1 MQKLIAV
8 TSMMFLGLIGGCATS
23 TGSAGIIEVGPDT
36 YRVGSHGRF
45 QDYSSSALKARL
57 YQDAYKHCAAKNKLM
72 VPSNSANQVSA
83 SGAQSSDMQFQCVT
97 RNQASAPA
105 PTL

>member
-8 TSMMFLGLIGGCATS
+8 TFVMSLGLIAGCATS
-23 TGSAGIIEVGPDT
+23 TGSDGIVEIGPNT
-36 YRVGSHGRF
+36 YRVASLGRF
-45 QDYSSSALKARL
+45 ADYSSSALKARL
-57 YQDAYKHCAAKNKLM
+57 HQDAYRHCAAKNMLM
-72 VPSNSANQVSA
+72 VPNQSSA
-83 SGAQSSDMQFQCVT
+83 SGTEMQFQCVT

>member
-1 MQKLIAV
+1 MHKLATVSLSCLVLIA
-8 TSMMFLGLIGGCATS
+8 GCATG
-23 TGSAGIIEVGPDT
+23 TGSDGIVEIGPDT
-36 YRVGSHGRF
+36 YRVASLGRF
-45 QDYSSSALKARL
+45 KDYTSSALKARL
-57 YQDAYKHCAAKNKLM
+57 YQDAYRHCAAKNKLM
-72 VPSNSANQVSA
+72 VPSNAENQNSA

>member
-1 MQKLIAV
+1 MQKLTAI
-8 TSMMFLGLIGGCATS
+8 TLISIGLIAGCATG
-23 TGSAGIIEVGPDT
+23 TGSDGIVEIGPDT
-36 YRVGSHGRF
+36 YRVASHGRF
-45 QDYSSSALKARL
+45 KDYSSSALKARL
-57 YQDAYKHCAAKNKLM
+57 YDDAYRHCAAKNKLM
-72 VPSNSANQVSA
+72 VPSNGVNQSSA

>member
-8 TSMMFLGLIGGCATS
+8 TFVMSLGLLAGCATS
-23 TGSAGIIEVGPDT
+23 TGSDGIVEIGPET
-36 YRVGSHGRF
+36 YRVASLGRF
-45 QDYSSSALKARL
+45 ADYSSSALKARL
-57 YQDAYKHCAAKNKLM
+57 YQDAYRHCAAKNKLM
-72 VPSNSANQVSA
+72 VPNQSSA
-83 SGAQSSDMQFQCVT
+83 SGTEMQFQCVT

>member
-1 MQKLIAV
+1 MQKLIALSFV
-8 TSMMFLGLIGGCATS
+8 MSLGVIAGCATS
-23 TGSAGIIEVGPDT
+23 TGSDGIVEIGPET
-36 YRVGSHGRF
+36 YRVASLGRF
-45 QDYSSSALKARL
+45 ADYSSSALKARL

-72 VPSNSANQVSA
+72 VPSNSAHQSSA
-83 SGAQSSDMQFQCVT
+83 SEIEFQCVA

>member
-1 MQKLIAV
+1 MQKLFAV
-8 TSMMFLGLIGGCATS
+8 TLVTSLGLISGCATG
-23 TGSAGIIEVGPDT
+23 TGSDGIVEVGPET
-36 YRVGSHGRF
+36 YRVSSHGRF
-45 QDYSSSALKARL
+45 KDYTSSALKARL

-72 VPSNSANQVSA
+72 VPSNAENQNSA
-83 SGAQSSDMQFQCVT
+83 SSAQSSDMQFQCVT